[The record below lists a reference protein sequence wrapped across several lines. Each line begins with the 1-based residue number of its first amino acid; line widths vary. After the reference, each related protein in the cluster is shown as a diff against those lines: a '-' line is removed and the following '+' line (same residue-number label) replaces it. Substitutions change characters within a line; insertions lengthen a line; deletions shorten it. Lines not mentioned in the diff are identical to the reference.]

1 MDKQKLKQL
10 IKDKCNYLE
19 ATIDYVVNNTEIQLI
34 PTFKCLTGNTKIH
47 LSYNSIFGYLD
58 YFFNQIEN
66 TEVLINN
73 KEVDISNVLTKFKVG
88 DVVYYFDK
96 HNFTLIRGEITSI
109 DNHVSLT
116 QDMFKG
122 PYAYSQVGIKRLD
135 EDVDFVVNS
144 ITNSDL
150 FLTIDEAT
158 ETLINNTFRLEQ
170 KRKQDRYNQLV
181 QDELNKFSN
190 VNDT

>member
-1 MDKQKLKQL
+1 
-10 IKDKCNYLE
+10 
-19 ATIDYVVNNTEIQLI
+19 
-34 PTFKCLTGNTKIH
+34 
-47 LSYNSIFGYLD
+47 LSRYLD
-58 YFFNQIEN
+58 YFFNQEEN
-66 TEVLINN
+66 SKVLINN
-73 KEVDISNVLTKFKVG
+73 KEVDTSSLLTKFKVG

-96 HNFTLIRGEITSI
+96 NQMALIRGQITSI
-109 DNHVSLT
+109 DNHVNLT

-122 PYAYSQVGIKRLD
+122 PHAYSQVGIKRLD
-135 EDVDFVVNS
+135 EDVDFVVSS

-181 QDELNKFSN
+181 QDELTKFNN
-190 VNDT
+190 VNNE